1 MRRIPNYYFRLG
13 LSGAINI
20 NKSKQNQLIY
30 KQATIHASF
39 TRRSTFCDLAMS
51 MIGITQI
58 LISDIKLSA
67 PKKKAK
73 KKAAKRKR

>member
-58 LISDIKLSA
+58 LISDIKDLQYAHGTEPPIDSNS
-67 PKKKAK
+67 
-73 KKAAKRKR
+73 